1 MVLLQLLSLSVNVLC
16 LIQKLPQIIRIYKTK
31 NVDSISIS
39 SVLLEETA

>member
-1 MVLLQLLSLSVNVLC
+1 MVLLQLLSLSVNILC
-16 LIQKLPQIIRIYKTK
+16 LVQKLPQIIRIYKTK